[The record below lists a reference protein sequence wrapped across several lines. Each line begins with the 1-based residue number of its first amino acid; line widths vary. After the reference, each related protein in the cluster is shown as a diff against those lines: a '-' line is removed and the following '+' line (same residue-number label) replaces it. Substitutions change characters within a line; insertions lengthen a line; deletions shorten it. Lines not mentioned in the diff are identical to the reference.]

1 MESKALAGIEA
12 YLKDQPTRPPIEQW
26 QPDLSGDIAIV
37 IKPDGSWWHEGGEI
51 QRQPLLR
58 LFASI
63 LRREDDGEYYL
74 ITPVE
79 KWRIQ
84 VEAQPLIA
92 TDYQCITEQGQSVFV
107 FTLNTGLK
115 YALSKQYPLQV
126 PSNEEGEPV
135 PQLLL
140 DRGLSAR
147 LSRSCYYRLVD
158 EAQLEGDDAF
168 IESSGERFSLAG

>member
-1 MESKALAGIEA
+1 MVSKALASIEA

-26 QPDLSGDIAIV
+26 QPELSGDIDIV
-37 IKPDGSWWHEGGEI
+37 IKQDGSWWHEGGEI

-63 LRREDDGEYYL
+63 LRREDDGHYYL

-79 KWRIQ
+79 KWRIR

-92 TDYQCITEQGQSVFV
+92 TDFECLEEQGQSLTV

-115 YALSKQYPLQV
+115 YALSEQYPLQV
-126 PSNEEGEPV
+126 LSNEKGDPV
-135 PQLLL
+135 PQILL

-147 LSRSCYYRLVD
+147 LSRNCYYRLVD
-158 EAQLEGDDAF
+158 KSQLDGDDAF
-168 IESSGERFSLAG
+168 IESGGERFSLGG